1 MSRAKGFTLIELMIV
16 VSIIGVLAAIA
27 IPNFMSSRSRAMEAS
42 VRANMH
48 SVHVCVEDFSIMAEG
63 YYPGTIDTK
72 VGDVL
77 TVLGYVLPGGWASM
91 KPFAHSLADG
101 RRHPPF
107 TEYALLH
114 PHTSFHNPFKMSE
127 NAIDNSPGP
136 PATPPSGCTYYTG
149 YDETGVKGDGQMALG
164 YTVFG
169 YGRRAP
175 ILILLTPG
183 H

>member
-1 MSRAKGFTLIELMIV
+1 MVRSKGFTLIELMIV
-16 VSIIGVLAAIA
+16 VAIIGILAAIA
-27 IPNFMSSRSRAMEAS
+27 VPNFMSTRSRAMEAS

-77 TVLGYVLPGGWASM
+77 VGLGFDLPSGWNSM
-91 KPFAHSLADG
+91 KPFAYSLADG
-101 RRHPPF
+101 SRRPPF
-107 TEYALLH
+107 SQFALLH
-114 PHTSFHNPFKMSE
+114 PHTSFSNPFRYSD
-127 NAIDNSPGP
+127 NAIDNIVGP

-149 YDETGVKGDGQMALG
+149 YDENGVKGDGETAMG
-164 YTVFG
+164 YTVCG
-169 YGRRAP
+169 YGKRGP
-175 ILILLTPG
+175 ILVLLTSG